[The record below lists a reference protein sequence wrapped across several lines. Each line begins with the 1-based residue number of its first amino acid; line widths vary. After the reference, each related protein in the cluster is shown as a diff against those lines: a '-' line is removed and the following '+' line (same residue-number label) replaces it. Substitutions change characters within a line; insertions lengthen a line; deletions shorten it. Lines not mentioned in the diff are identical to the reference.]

1 MRKLKLYNH
10 FIVESLLLRDDNLK
24 SELKKVASE
33 VGNKERLLSL
43 ANNLVELTED
53 KARFMLKELGYSD
66 YLLSNTRFWSSIK
79 SGKVE
84 KVSELLME
92 DEIATQVSLS
102 KRGKLKDH
110 LVSSGGK
117 FTFGMLRAIFAD
129 AKEAKIAMDAKKAV
143 WQAVPRA
150 LPLLLAPFYPMLA
163 VIGLV
168 LGTSRTFNKI
178 IKPVLKHVESD
189 SKYVDFLKTFV
200 TYYMKV
206 PEGDF
211 DVKDRF
217 SRAFVVS
224 DGFVDAIKPEVL
236 EDFNKHIIIKMDTE
250 PDDMEVPDHYIENE
264 LKNYIS
270 DRFEVDPR
278 IGTK

>member
-102 KRGKLKDH
+102 KRGKL
-110 LVSSGGK
+110 
-117 FTFGMLRAIFAD
+117 TATRY
-129 AKEAKIAMDAKKAV
+129 E
-143 WQAVPRA
+143 
-150 LPLLLAPFYPMLA
+150 
-163 VIGLV
+163 
-168 LGTSRTFNKI
+168 
-178 IKPVLKHVESD
+178 
-189 SKYVDFLKTFV
+189 
-200 TYYMKV
+200 
-206 PEGDF
+206 
-211 DVKDRF
+211 
-217 SRAFVVS
+217 VV
-224 DGFVDAIKPEVL
+224 F
-236 EDFNKHIIIKMDTE
+236 
-250 PDDMEVPDHYIENE
+250 
-264 LKNYIS
+264 
-270 DRFEVDPR
+270 
-278 IGTK
+278 